1 MILEITASRAIAND
15 LMSNV
20 DRDQP
25 FSYTALCGVLV
36 KINVVI
42 MSTWKGVEW
51 SIWLHNFGYD
61 ELPNQPKFWVD
72 MLGVYPSSSS
82 SSSSCC
88 DYSVYR
94 HCCNCDEYTN
104 TTSFSAFFYSYTHT
118 LHFPS
123 HSPSFHYLTIHYPE
137 CTVLFCWNVSYVAMY
152 DLGYMLF
159 NPFGNRRIDVPVETI
174 TSALYKLSTT
184 MADENISLPPALN
197 KKNI

>member
-82 SSSSCC
+82 CC
-88 DYSVYR
+88 DYSMYR
-94 HCCNCDEYTN
+94 HCCGCDDYTN
-104 TTSFSAFFYSYTHT
+104 TTSFSASFYSYTPHFSSP
-118 LHFPS
+118 FPS
-123 HSPSFHYLTIHYPE
+123 PSIAMCRFCNRPSI
-137 CTVLFCWNVSYVAMY
+137 CTKSIVSLM
-152 DLGYMLF
+152 
-159 NPFGNRRIDVPVETI
+159 I
-174 TSALYKLSTT
+174 
-184 MADENISLPPALN
+184 
-197 KKNI
+197 